1 MVGESYV
8 CVMVI
13 SLIKM
18 THVHESHPCFL
29 HVLFLLHPPGLLDIL
44 EAGSLDDGECDED
57 HVGVGVGEGPHV
69 FIVLLARRVA
79 NPGHTVTYSVFKCT
93 LAICYF

>member
-1 MVGESYV
+1 
-8 CVMVI
+8 
-13 SLIKM
+13 M

-79 NPGHTVTYSVFKCT
+79 NPGDTVISLISLGDRPIHRNRPT
-93 LAICYF
+93 AA